1 MPAGC
6 TADAFTTSVNGLL
19 WCMRFRDWILIM
31 HNNVWAM
38 NRHIYTCYI
47 HLYTYYIHLYTF
59 TLYQLAWNH
68 LMYNI
73 HLITQC
79 FSILH
84 FCAAEKCNDFF
95 LCRLQE
101 LKKNEITQTTISYL
115 LKKCGNFK
123 FQQSI
128 SALFKFANALALA
141 LFAEKTNP
149 LQLALTCEKKNAL
162 PLAVIIKRAAL
173 FLALFDFF
181 HVFSDKRKFK
191 DW

>member
-141 LFAEKTNP
+141 LFAEKTN
-149 LQLALTCEKKNAL
+149 AL
-162 PLAVIIKRAAL
+162 PLALACEKKERAPARARHQKSGAL
-173 FLALFDFF
+173 FSALWFSK
-181 HVFSDKRKFK
+181 VFSYNLP
-191 DW
+191 